1 MAYDLE
7 VKDYAKELFLTIDND
22 GNHKYSR
29 RDIVEKIT
37 QKFPNLEKVPSDR
50 LISTWSNT
58 PDKTT
63 KKSWVD
69 LWEAGVR
76 HGIQNAVKE
85 NDNNLDK
92 DEEIVIQIDKIVGLR
107 AGNAI
112 KAAEKISQ
120 KLENDEDL
128 TKDDCRLWRE
138 SERTFNNLNL
148 EKKGGG
154 AEPLEIDY
162 AYLDEVDDDDPDED
176 LDEAE

>member
-1 MAYDLE
+1 MAYNSE
-7 VKDYAKELFLTIDND
+7 VKDYAKQLFLTIDQD

-29 RDIVEKIT
+29 RDIREKIS
-37 QKFPNLEKVPSDR
+37 QEFPDLEKIPSDR
-50 LISTWSNT
+50 LISTWSNAK
-58 PDKTT
+58 DKTS

-85 NDNNLDK
+85 NDTNLDK
-92 DEEIVIQIDKIVGLR
+92 DEEIVIQIDRIVGLR

-120 KLENDEDL
+120 KLENKEDL
-128 TKDDCRLWRE
+128 TKEDIAIWRE

-148 EKKGGG
+148 EGKGSGI
-154 AEPLEIDY
+154 EPLEIDY
-162 AYLDEVDDDDPDED
+162 EYLDEVDEDNDED